1 MAKRAVVSKETS
13 TSWDELEDVLASGK
27 PRGKTRATVQTEI
40 ETQFDENERRD
51 LQRLAQ
57 RAKLVRSRSP
67 ALGNVVFLHGITGSN
82 LAVVDKKGDKDNVW
96 INIGRI
102 LTGRI
107 EDMKLDP
114 SGKAEAN
121 RDLTVEATGVNKK
134 FYARAVLSL
143 RARWN
148 VEPFAYDWR
157 RDIDEA
163 SDALADFIRAKFPDR
178 HVHLVAHSMGGLV
191 ARNFMRRHPQLW
203 ERMKDPELAA
213 GGRLVM
219 LGTPNY
225 GSFSIPPVLLGSDAM
240 MELLARIDI
249 AHNMSELLE
258 ITNTFVGSYM
268 LLPAPS
274 KLKSHLHA
282 IYQKDTWGSAPGIS
296 QDHLNRTYQFHMD
309 MERAPTIDPVR
320 MLYVAG
326 CRRVTVSGL
335 TIVAPG
341 EFEYELTTEG
351 DGRVPHA
358 FGLLPDVPTYY
369 VDEVHG
375 DLARNDTVLSA
386 VDEMLAT
393 GKTDVLTTSVLRR
406 VDRGRPT
413 MREFRSAADKRL
425 LEELGRLADR
435 EVKTEAELTEEEKRV
450 AEEAIIK
457 AALGS
462 SKRSLPQAT
471 VEPPRERHAK
481 PATLGAPIKLEVGVK
496 LSDICDIKAP
506 IVVVGHFRGVRP
518 INAIGAIDARLGGW
532 ITRAVRQGMIA
543 GTLGETAFVPTGGR
557 MGAEAAVVAGMGDFG
572 RFSAGDVRL
581 IMSNVA
587 QGASALGHSSLATVL
602 IGAGDGNLSR
612 EVALRE
618 ILEGLGNGLGQLH
631 AELGSDPALSRV
643 TFVERSPEK
652 FFDLNAKLAE
662 LAASNSLTSVQI
674 TVKKP
679 SADEVKR
686 ANAEAAKRS
695 RTTARQSLRSAES
708 PTEEVRIT
716 VESNPEAEGTFRFSA
731 LSHKAVV
738 PVREIQVHQHFAT
751 EAARALR
758 EANTRDEQEKYGRL
772 LYDYLI
778 PHDFFELIDGNQPM
792 RLIVDRST
800 AAYPWEMA
808 CFPPRSGAARLR
820 WLGTDLKL
828 SRQFRTLLSQAP
840 GLTPPANDS
849 LRVLVIA
856 DPAPEREL
864 QLKGARLEGRRVADL
879 LKQANGRKVGAG
891 SLNIEVVE
899 RIGSGECDPI
909 EVLALLLT
917 GDFDVVHYAGHG
929 DYDPKDPDKTG
940 WIFGENSVLT
950 ARDIFRARKV
960 PRLVFSNACF
970 SGVLHAGPAFAADE
984 LSKGLATIAQAFFER
999 GVPNYIGSGWPVDDS
1014 QALTMAESF
1023 YTMILNGKT
1032 IGEALTEAR
1041 IKVFDEQIESTWGA
1055 YQHYGNP
1062 QDLVLRSPRESRD

>member
-1 MAKRAVVSKETS
+1 MAKRAVAGRDASS
-13 TSWDELEDVLASGK
+13 SWDELEEVLAGGK
-27 PRGKTRATVQTEI
+27 PRGKTRGAAQAEI
-40 ETQFDENERRD
+40 ECLFDENERRD

-82 LAVVDKKGDKDNVW
+82 LAVTEKGDKDNVW

-107 EDMKLDP
+107 KDMELNA
-114 SGKAEAN
+114 SGTGEAN
-121 RDLTVEATGVNKK
+121 PALTVEATGVNKR
-134 FYARAVLSL
+134 FYARAVLAL

-163 SDALADFIRAKFPDR
+163 SKALAEFIEAKFPNQ

-191 ARNFMRRHPQLW
+191 ARNLIRRHQQLW
-203 ERMKDPELAA
+203 EKMKDPELVS

-225 GSFSIPPVLLGSDAM
+225 GSFSIPSVLNGSDSM
-240 MELLARIDI
+240 MEVLARIDI
-249 AHNMSELLE
+249 AHNMSELLA
-258 ITNTFVGSYM
+258 ITNTFVGSYQ
-268 LLPAPS
+268 LLPSPT
-274 KLKSHLHA
+274 KLKPHLHA
-282 IYQKDTWGSAPGIS
+282 IFQKDTWGSTPGVS
-296 QDHLNRTYQFHMD
+296 QDHLSRAYQFYIDMD
-309 MERAPTIDPVR
+309 RAPTIDPVR
-320 MLYVAG
+320 MVYVAG
-326 CRRVTVSGL
+326 CKRVTLCGM

-351 DGRVPHA
+351 DGRVPHTL
-358 FGLLPDVPTYY
+358 GLLPNVPTYY

-375 DLARNDTVLSA
+375 DLARNDTVLTG
-386 VDEMLAT
+386 VDELLAT
-393 GKTDVLTTSVLRR
+393 GKTDVLTTTQLRK
-406 VDRGRPT
+406 RGKPT

-435 EVKTEAELTEEEKRV
+435 EVTSEAELTEEEKRV

-471 VEPPRERHAK
+471 VEPPHERK
-481 PATLGAPIKLEVGVK
+481 RPGLTGTPMKLEVGVK
-496 LSDICDIKAP
+496 LSDICDIKVP
-506 IVVVGHFRGVRP
+506 VVVVGHFRGVRP
-518 INAIGAIDARLGGW
+518 INAIGAIDKRLDGW
-532 ITRAVRQGMIA
+532 IDRAVKQGMIA
-543 GTLGETAFVPTGGR
+543 GTLGETAFVPTAGR
-557 MGAEAAVVAGMGDFG
+557 LGAEAAVVAGMGDFG
-572 RFSAGDVRL
+572 RFSAADVRL

-587 QGASALGHSSLATVL
+587 QGASALGYSTIATVL
-602 IGAGDGNLSR
+602 IGAGDGNLNR

-618 ILEGLGNGLGQLH
+618 ILEGLGNGLAQLR
-631 AELGSDPALSRV
+631 ADLGGEPALSRV
-643 TFVERSPEK
+643 IFVERSPDK
-652 FFDLNAKLAE
+652 FFDLNAKLDE
-662 LAASNSLTSVQI
+662 LAKSGSLTSVQI

-679 SADEVKR
+679 SADEIKQ
-686 ANAEAAKRS
+686 ANAVAAKRKRDS
-695 RTTARQSLRSAES
+695 VRQTLRAPETI
-708 PTEEVRIT
+708 TEEVRIT
-716 VESNPEAEGTFRFSA
+716 IESNPTVPGTFRFSA

-738 PVREIQVHQHFAT
+738 PVREVRVHQHFAS

-758 EANTRDEQEKYGRL
+758 EANTRDEQAKYGRL

-778 PHDFFELIDGNQPM
+778 PHDFFDLIDGNLPL

-800 AAYPWEMA
+800 AEYPWEMA
-808 CFPPRSGAARLR
+808 CFPPRSGATRLR

-840 GLTPPANDS
+840 GLTPPVNDR

-856 DPAPEREL
+856 DPAPEPNL

-879 LKQANGRKVGAG
+879 LKGANGKKLG
-891 SLNIEVVE
+891 STTLTIDVVE
-899 RIGSGECDPI
+899 RIGAGECDPI

-929 DYDPKDPDKTG
+929 DYDPKDPDRTG
-940 WIFGENSVLT
+940 WIFGENSILT

-960 PRLVFSNACF
+960 PRLVFANACF
-970 SGVLHAGPAFAADE
+970 SGVLQSGEAFAAEE
-984 LSKGLATIAQAFFER
+984 LSKGIATIAQAFFER

-1014 QALTMAESF
+1014 QALTMAQSF
-1023 YTMILNGKT
+1023 YTDLLNGDS
-1032 IGEALTEAR
+1032 IGDALTAAR
-1041 IKVFDEQIESTWGA
+1041 TKVFNEQIESTWGA

-1062 QDLVLRSPRESRD
+1062 QDQVVRSGRDSRY

>member
-1 MAKRAVVSKETS
+1 MAKRAVVSKDTS
-13 TSWDELEDVLASGK
+13 TSWDELEDVLAGGK
-27 PRGKTRATVQTEI
+27 PRGKTRATVQTDI

-67 ALGNVVFLHGITGSN
+67 TLGNVVFLHGITGSN
-82 LAVVDKKGDKDNVW
+82 LAVVRKGDKDNVW

-107 EDMKLDP
+107 ADMKLDA

-163 SDALADFIRAKFPDR
+163 SDALAEFIRAKFPDR
-178 HVHLVAHSMGGLV
+178 HVHLVAHSMGGVV
-191 ARNFMRRHPQLW
+191 ARNFMRRQPQLW
-203 ERMKDPELAA
+203 DSMKDPELVS

-225 GSFSIPPVLLGSDAM
+225 GSFSIPPVLLGNDSM
-240 MELLARIDI
+240 MEVLARIDI
-249 AHNMSELLE
+249 AHNMSELLA
-258 ITNTFVGSYM
+258 ITNTFLGSYM
-268 LLPAPS
+268 LLPSPN
-274 KLKSHLHA
+274 KLKPHLHA
-282 IYQKDTWGSAPGIS
+282 IYQKDTWGSTPGIS
-296 QDHLNRTYQFHMD
+296 QQHLNRTYQFHMD
-309 MERAPTIDPVR
+309 MDRAPTIDPVR

-326 CRRVTVSGL
+326 CRRVTMSGM

-341 EFEYELTTEG
+341 EFEYELTSEG
-351 DGRVPHA
+351 DGRVPHEL
-358 FGLLPDVPTYY
+358 GLLPDVPTYY

-393 GKTDVLTTSVLRR
+393 GKTEVLTTSVLRR

-435 EVKTEAELTEEEKRV
+435 EITDESELTEEEKRV

-462 SKRSLPQAT
+462 SKRSLPQST
-471 VEPPRERHAK
+471 VEPPRERAK
-481 PATLGAPIKLEVGVK
+481 PATLGVPIKLEVGVK
-496 LSDICDIKAP
+496 LADICDVKAP
-506 IVVVGHFRGVRP
+506 VIVVGHFRGVRP

-532 ITRAVRQGMIA
+532 ISRAVRQGMIA
-543 GTLGETAFVPTGGR
+543 GTLGETAFVPSGGR
-557 MGAEAAVVAGMGDFG
+557 LGADAAVVAGMGDFG
-572 RFSAGDVRL
+572 RFGASDVRL

-587 QGASALGHSSLATVL
+587 QGASALGYSSIATVL
-602 IGAGDGNLSR
+602 VGAGDGNLSR
-612 EVALRE
+612 EVALSE
-618 ILEGLGNGLGQLH
+618 ILEGLGNGLAQLR
-631 AELGSDPALSRV
+631 AEAGADPALSRV

-652 FFDLNAKLAE
+652 FFDLSAKLAE
-662 LAASNSLTSVQI
+662 LAAANTLTSVQI

-679 SADEVKR
+679 SAEEVKR
-686 ANAEAAKRS
+686 ANEAAAKRS
-695 RTTARQSLRSAES
+695 RSAARQTLRVPEL

-716 VESNPEAEGTFRFSA
+716 VESNPAVEGAFRFSA

-738 PVREIQVHQHFAT
+738 PVRDVQVHQHFAT

-778 PHDFFELIDGNQPM
+778 PHDFFELIDGNQPL

-800 AAYPWEMA
+800 AEYPWEMA
-808 CFPPRSGAARLR
+808 CFPPRSGVTRLR
-820 WLGTDLKL
+820 WLGTDLKM

-840 GLTPPANDS
+840 GLTPPVNDR
-849 LRVLVIA
+849 LRVLVVA

-864 QLKGARLEGRRVADL
+864 QLKGARLEGRRVADV
-879 LKQANGRKVGAG
+879 LKRSNGQDFGAG
-891 SLNIEVVE
+891 PLKIEVVE

-909 EVLALLLT
+909 EVLAMLLT
-917 GDFDVVHYAGHG
+917 GDFDIVHYAGHG

-940 WIFGENSVLT
+940 WIFGESTVLT

-960 PRLVFSNACF
+960 PRMVFANACF
-970 SGVLHAGPAFAADE
+970 SGVLHAGTAFAADE

-999 GVPNYIGSGWPVDDS
+999 GVPNYIGAGWPVDDS
-1014 QALTMAESF
+1014 QALTMAEAF
-1023 YTMILNGKT
+1023 YSRLLASAS
-1032 IGEALTEAR
+1032 IGEALTDAR
-1041 IKVFDEQIESTWGA
+1041 TKVFDEQIESTWGA

-1062 QDLVLRSPRESRD
+1062 QDRLLRKARDNS